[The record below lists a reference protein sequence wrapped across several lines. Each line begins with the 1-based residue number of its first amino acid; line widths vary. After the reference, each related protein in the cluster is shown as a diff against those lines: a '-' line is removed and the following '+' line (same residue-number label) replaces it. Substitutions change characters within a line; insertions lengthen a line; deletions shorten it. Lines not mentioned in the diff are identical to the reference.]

1 LQLGSA
7 KPKADCG
14 NRDGIDDESN
24 HKQFAVHAALRGAS
38 RRLAFII
45 GNRASHCLNII
56 KNPNWPAVTLV
67 AAVATLASAP
77 FLIFGAPYGD
87 DLHIHLSWSHQ
98 FALQLWSGDAYPRW
112 LSELNGGAGSPTFF
126 YYAPFPYYVSGVFGP
141 LLCPGCR
148 PETHLA
154 IGLWL
159 LLLGSGIAFYAFGR
173 RYGGPSMAAAGA
185 IVYMLMPYHYE
196 SDLWRRICYGE
207 FAAYVWMP
215 LILLA
220 LDKTL
225 EDRRYLPACAVA
237 YAGLLLSHLPATLLF
252 SLLLAAYALLQC
264 VLRKSWRPVLLLAA
278 MVALGGGLASLYLV
292 PALAAQH
299 YVYAPQM
306 YDPHATTAHR
316 LWNYE
321 FFNYRNWLFLDGRPS
336 PVPRFAVRVR
346 NGLIYGTVMFAL
358 LSAVVYRAKG
368 WQAWRDIAPWLLALA
383 IVWFVVTPLSIPL
396 FELVPLFKQVDF
408 PFRIVIVADFAVA
421 ALFVVA
427 LQEAWQRRDR
437 VSQVLVGLA
446 GSAVL
451 GSLVLSGGPFHY
463 HLNRF
468 YRLLAPF
475 QRQDVVEKHAAMLA
489 AGWDSLEF
497 FMPVWTTL
505 SFEDF
510 RIAVTKIPR
519 VQVVA
524 QNAGEV
530 RIERWAPRDIQLHVD
545 LQRATPLTVRQFY
558 FPGWRARNMAS
569 GTELAVSPRNPTG
582 LVTIEAPPGRYDIDL
597 RLTPLWQE
605 RMGDGLSV
613 VSLLVLGGLV
623 LIQRRR

>member
-1 LQLGSA
+1 
-7 KPKADCG
+7 
-14 NRDGIDDESN
+14 
-24 HKQFAVHAALRGAS
+24 
-38 RRLAFII
+38 
-45 GNRASHCLNII
+45 
-56 KNPNWPAVTLV
+56 
-67 AAVATLASAP
+67 
-77 FLIFGAPYGD
+77 
-87 DLHIHLSWSHQ
+87 
-98 FALQLWSGDAYPRW
+98 
-112 LSELNGGAGSPTFF
+112 
-126 YYAPFPYYVSGVFGP
+126 
-141 LLCPGCR
+141 
-148 PETHLA
+148 
-154 IGLWL
+154 LWL
-159 LLLGSGIAFYAFGR
+159 LLLGSGIAFYAFSR
-173 RYGGPSMAAAGA
+173 RYGAPWIAAVGA

-207 FAAYVWMP
+207 VAAYVWMP

-252 SLLLAAYALLQC
+252 SLLLAAYALLQS
-264 VLRKSWRPVLLLAA
+264 VLLKSWRPVLLLAA
-278 MVALGGGLASLYLV
+278 MVALGGGLASFYLV

-316 LWNYE
+316 LWTYE
-321 FFNYRNWLFLDGRPS
+321 FFNYRNWLFLDGRDS
-336 PVPRFAVRVR
+336 PVPRVATRVR

-358 LSAVVYRAKG
+358 LSAVLYRAKG
-368 WQAWRDIAPWLLALA
+368 RQAWRDIAPWLLALA

-427 LQEAWQRRDR
+427 SQEAWQRRDR
-437 VSQVLVGLA
+437 VSKVLVGLA
-446 GSAVL
+446 GAAVL
-451 GSLVLSGGPFHY
+451 GSLVFSGGPFVY
-463 HLNRF
+463 RLNRL
-468 YRLLAPF
+468 YTLLAPY
-475 QRQDVVEKHAAMLA
+475 QKQEVIEQDAAKVA

-510 RIAVTKIPR
+510 RSAVTKIPR
-519 VQVVA
+519 VEAGA

-530 RIERWAPRDIQLHVD
+530 RIQRWAPRNILLHVD

-558 FPGWRARNMAS
+558 FPTWRARNTAT
-569 GTELAVSPRNPTG
+569 GGALDVSPSKPAG
-582 LVTIEAPPGRYDIDL
+582 LVTIDAPAGRYDIEL
-597 RLTPLWQE
+597 QLTPLWQE
-605 RMGDGLSV
+605 RVGDGLSV
-613 VSLLVLGGLV
+613 LSLLALGGLV

>member
-1 LQLGSA
+1 M
-7 KPKADCG
+7 
-14 NRDGIDDESN
+14 
-24 HKQFAVHAALRGAS
+24 
-38 RRLAFII
+38 
-45 GNRASHCLNII
+45 
-56 KNPNWPAVTLV
+56 LV

-77 FLIFGAPYGD
+77 FLIYGAPYGD
-87 DLHIHLSWSHQ
+87 DIHIHLSWSHQ
-98 FALQLWSGDAYPRW
+98 FALQLWSGEAYPRW
-112 LSELNGGAGSPTFF
+112 LSDLNGGAGSPTFF
-126 YYAPFPYYVSGVFGP
+126 YYAPLPYYVSGIFGP

-159 LLLGSGIAFYAFGR
+159 LLLASGIAFYAFGR
-173 RYGGPSMAAAGA
+173 RYGGPWMAAAGA

-196 SDLWRRICYGE
+196 IALWRRICYGE
-207 FAAYVWMP
+207 VAAYVWIP

-220 LDKTL
+220 FDKML

-264 VLRKSWRPVLLLAA
+264 VLRKSWRPVPLLAA
-278 MVALGGGLASLYLV
+278 AVALGGGLAGLYLV
-292 PALAAQH
+292 PALAAQQ

-306 YDPHATTAHR
+306 YVPHSVPAHR
-316 LWNYE
+316 LWTYE
-321 FFNYRNWLFLDGRPS
+321 YFNYRNWLFLDGRS
-336 PVPRFAVRVR
+336 EPVPRISMKVR

-383 IVWFVVTPLSIPL
+383 IVWFVVTPLCIPL

-427 LQEAWQRRDR
+427 LQVAWQRRDR
-437 VSQVLVGLA
+437 VSQALVGLA
-446 GSAVL
+446 GAAVL
-451 GSLVLSGGPFHY
+451 GSLVLSGGPFVY
-463 HLNRF
+463 HLNRL
-468 YRLLAPF
+468 YKLLGPY
-475 QRQDVVEKHAAMLA
+475 QTQEVIEKHAAMFA

-510 RIAVTKIPR
+510 RSAVTTIPR
-519 VQVVA
+519 VEAVA
-524 QNAGEV
+524 GDAGEI
-530 RIERWAPRDIQLHVD
+530 RILRWAPRNILLHVD
-545 LQRATPLTVRQFY
+545 LPHATTVTVRQFY
-558 FPGWRARNMAS
+558 FPGWRARSVAS
-569 GTELAVSPRNPTG
+569 GSELAVSPRNPTG
-582 LVTIEAPPGRYDIDL
+582 LVTIEAPAGRYDIEL
-597 RLTPLWQE
+597 QLTPLWQE
-605 RMGDGLSV
+605 RVGDGLSV
-613 VSLLVLGGLV
+613 LSLLVLGGFV
-623 LIQRRR
+623 LIQRRGSDAARGGVRTSAPGQ